1 MALINDAK
9 KEIHAKIVYYGPG
22 RSGKTTNL
30 EFIYNKLKPEY
41 RGKFKFMNTP
51 SGRMVFFDFMRPEL
65 AAIRDFGI
73 HFHIYTV
80 PGESVDPS
88 VWKSVLKGVD
98 GIVFVADL
106 DPCRTLENRRS
117 LDSLE
122 EYLQDYGTP
131 LEEIPCIFQCN
142 KRDAEGAV
150 SVDEVRGLLDIG
162 EVPVIPASARSGE
175 GVLPALSEMV
185 KMVLQR
191 LRDLPL
197 AQEPATVPAE
207 QEAFSAVMAAEAETV
222 AAPPES
228 VGLDDDS
235 DALTL
240 EPVEED
246 VDYAAEP
253 EIEEISLEPAM
264 HELSIE
270 PAPLAPEPEMTPLD
284 EMEPA
289 EPEMSA
295 LEGLEPAEPDIPAE
309 TAFQAPAWSFAEEPE
324 LAVPE
329 ETAAG
334 YGEWKES
341 GESGDMS
348 AEIELAGEM
357 ESLGNGRFRLPLLV
371 RCGEK
376 EARSAICFDI
386 SLEKIG

>member
-98 GIVFVADL
+98 GVVFVADL

-117 LDSLE
+117 LDSLK
-122 EYLQDYGTP
+122 EYLQAYGTP

-162 EVPVIPASARSGE
+162 DVPVIPAAARSGE

-197 AQEPATVPAE
+197 AQEPAAVPADE
-207 QEAFSAVMAAEAETV
+207 ETFPAVLAAEGETV
-222 AAPPES
+222 AAPLEPI
-228 VGLDDDS
+228 GLADDS

-246 VDYAAEP
+246 ADYGDEP
-253 EIEEISLEPAM
+253 EIEEIALEPETP
-264 HELSIE
+264 HLTIE
-270 PAPLAPEPEMTPLD
+270 PAASVTAPEMSALD

-289 EPEMSA
+289 EHEMSL
-295 LEGLEPAEPDIPAE
+295 LEGISPAASE
-309 TAFQAPAWSFAEEPE
+309 TASESSFQAAAWGFSRVSE
-324 LAVPE
+324 LSVPE

-334 YGEWKES
+334 YGEWKAS
-341 GESGDMS
+341 GESGDMLP
-348 AEIELAGEM
+348 EIALEGEM

-371 RCGEK
+371 RCGDK

-386 SLEKIG
+386 SLEKLN